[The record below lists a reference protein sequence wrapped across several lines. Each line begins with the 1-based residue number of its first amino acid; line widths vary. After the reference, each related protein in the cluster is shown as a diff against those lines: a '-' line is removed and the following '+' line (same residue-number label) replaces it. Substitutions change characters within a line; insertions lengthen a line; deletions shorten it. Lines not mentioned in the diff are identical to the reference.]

1 MTVGAS
7 SASARLQDG
16 LPADEPPPVA
26 PPPIEPSESDFSP
39 RKLKV
44 AGAILLGQTFA
55 SSLVPFVALSYV
67 LPSMTKE
74 FGWSRTEF
82 LGANSALMFIGALVS
97 WPMGILTDRIG
108 ARPIIILGTLGVGF
122 MTLLVPF
129 VHNDPIGILPRAWE
143 FYAIFA
149 LIGLFGCCV
158 VSYSKVTTALFTQNR
173 GKAMA
178 ILGAEGTVARMIIPG
193 LTAYLILHHGWRGLF
208 TTIGLVV
215 LAVVPVIFFFLE
227 EPGTRGL
234 KPSLSFRKPAA
245 AALEHGST
253 VMIFQGKAFLEVIFD
268 KVFWLMILGG
278 LLAVTTGAG
287 MAANITASLMDRGFS
302 LQTIGN
308 VDSAATLAGIP
319 GVLIAGYVM
328 DKIPSPKIAAPFHL
342 LTAVAAVLYMTVT
355 PTHGGSTM
363 LLIARCLYNFA
374 FTAALPLSAYLMTRF
389 FGLKAYASIY
399 GLLAGIQALGASIAP
414 LVFGHIY
421 DVTRSY
427 RIGYEAWIVAVIVAA
442 LIFLILPRYRF
453 SADLGAMPAK
463 TKDRPAAR

>member
-1 MTVGAS
+1 MAVGAVS
-7 SASARLQDG
+7 T
-16 LPADEPPPVA
+16 PADVPEGSPPAEPV
-26 PPPIEPSESDFSP
+26 ESDFSA
-39 RKLKV
+39 RKIRI
-44 AGAILLGQTFA
+44 ACAILLGQTFA

-82 LGANSALMFIGALVS
+82 LGANTALLFVGALVS
-97 WPMGILTDRIG
+97 WPMGVLTDRIG
-108 ARPIIILGTLGVGF
+108 ARPIILVGTLGVGL

-129 VHNDPIGILPRAWE
+129 VQSDPGGVLPRAWQ

-193 LTAYLILHHGWRGLF
+193 LTAFIILQHGWRGLF
-208 TTIGLVV
+208 TTIGIVV
-215 LAVVPVIFFFLE
+215 LAVVPVLFLFLE

-245 AALEHGST
+245 APGSRAT
-253 VMIFQGKAFLEVIFD
+253 VVAFDGMTFSEVLGD
-268 KVFWLMILGG
+268 KVFWLLLLAG
-278 LLAVTTGAG
+278 LLAISTGNG
-287 MAANITASLMDRGFS
+287 MLANITASLIDRGFS

-319 GVLIAGYVM
+319 GVLLAGFLM
-328 DKIPSPKIAAPFHL
+328 DKIPSPKVAVPFHL
-342 LTAVAAVLYMTVT
+342 LTAVSAVLYMTVT
-355 PTHGGSTM
+355 PTHGGATM
-363 LLIARCLYNFA
+363 LLAARCLFNFA
-374 FTAALPLSAYLMTRF
+374 FTASLPLSAYLMTRF

-399 GLLAGIQALGASIAP
+399 GLMAGIQALGASVAP
-414 LVFGHIY
+414 LVFGRVY
-421 DVTRSY
+421 DVTHSY
-427 RIGYEAWIVAVIVAA
+427 RIGYEAWTVAVILAA
-442 LIFLILPRYRF
+442 LIIVTLPRYRF
-453 SADLGAMPAK
+453 SANLGAMPAAPK
-463 TKDRPAAR
+463 SGPGAGVSRAAAPAE